1 MAEADLVIAW
11 YHGAIPDSVKPAF
24 TRPTKFINL
33 PNPDNWGQTLAGF
46 NYSSP
51 AASIAAKYAP
61 GTTILRVA
69 YLGFSA
75 SCQGLAQVL
84 SSGDGGKVDALLAI
98 DGLHV
103 GYLNKQKSQGP
114 NPAGM
119 APWFQFAVRAGLND
133 RLFVDTHSSVV
144 PSGYASTT
152 ETADYLWDRLTN
164 ASPAATDPPVPDLG
178 IPPTS
183 VHVGVPPATAPYSV
197 YYPSPQWQPH
207 KRRGGLVILGCDDLD
222 SAGYADHIYQGK
234 YVLPLVL
241 TKFLAARWNAMDP
254 HDLGASLYTG

>member
-1 MAEADLVIAW
+1 MAEADVVIAW
-11 YHGAIPDSVKPAF
+11 YHGQIPESVKPAF
-24 TRPTKFINL
+24 ARPTKFVNL
-33 PNPDNWGQTLAGF
+33 PNPDNWGQTLAEF
-46 NYSSP
+46 NFGSP
-51 AASIAAKYAP
+51 AASIVAKYAP

-84 SSGDGGKVDALLAI
+84 TSGDGGKVDAILAI

-103 GYLNKQKSQGP
+103 GYLNKQRSQGP

-119 APWFQFAVRAGLND
+119 APWVQFGVRAGLND

-144 PSGYASTT
+144 PPGYASTT
-152 ETADYLWDRLTN
+152 ETANYLWDKLTN
-164 ASPAATDPPVPDLG
+164 ASPAATDPPVPDLS

-183 VHVGVPPATAPYSV
+183 ITTSVNGPTRTVQYPA
-197 YYPSPQWQPH
+197 PQWQPH

-222 SAGYADHIYQGK
+222 PTGTTDHVYQGK

-241 TKFLAARWNAMDP
+241 TQFLAARWNAMDP